1 MKKLLAVVLIS
12 TFFTGCAQIGQTLS
26 DNLRR
31 NMMSSI
37 DVAKEDCLEMG
48 FKQESTQYQNC
59 ILTTTHNIRN
69 ARTQQAAADSAGHQ
83 AFMNNLGQQ
92 TQSRQPVQ
100 QGYRTYDC
108 RARLGGRVECTGN

>member
-12 TFFTGCAQIGQTLS
+12 TLFTGCAQIGQNLS
-26 DNLRR
+26 NNLRR

-59 ILTTTHNIRN
+59 VMTTAHNIRTN
-69 ARTQQAAADSAGHQ
+69 SEIQSRASAAAANAAEQVRSNH
-83 AFMNNLGQQ
+83 
-92 TQSRQPVQ
+92 SVRQVN
-100 QGYRTYDC
+100 QGYQNYDC
-108 RARLGGRVECTGN
+108 RVRLGGRVECTGH